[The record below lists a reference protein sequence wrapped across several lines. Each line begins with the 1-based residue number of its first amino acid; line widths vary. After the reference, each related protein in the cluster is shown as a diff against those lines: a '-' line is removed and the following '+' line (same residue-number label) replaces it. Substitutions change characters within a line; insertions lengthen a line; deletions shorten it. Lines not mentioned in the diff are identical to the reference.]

1 MEQIKNITDNPTCKI
16 LKIPLKRI
24 IKDNDIEN
32 IDFKNKIDD
41 AISRVNKIVSRT
53 YDFIKLYILYCFN
66 NNMSLPDINS
76 QFIADCFNV
85 LCDKSKK
92 GAKTKEVHKVL
103 SIKDDLLVFYEMH
116 YKLLLTDNIKISKSN
131 LNQILREESTK
142 ICVCFENSIK
152 TNYFIFLFRYINC
165 IFMEQNKNIIDN
177 FEKES
182 DKRTFIYNLKTELK
196 KVKNDILNNTLNS
209 DVKYHTWIKESYDRI
224 IPLYNTIVDS
234 KTNEKSYYYDIK
246 VSTFKYL
253 KYLLNMNLEL
263 ENIGKKMFSPIPLR
277 RSLIP
282 KFIYIDTVAIIEL
295 SNLTN
300 KTQYY
305 KNVIKYQEFIWSKYF
320 NFNNKI
326 FKNRNN
332 YVFNYTIQTDGIDTS
347 ITFKR
352 KDLKDENGR
361 NKKPR
366 KQTNNI
372 EEFKYLE
379 NYKQFELLEIK
390 NNNNIVYCDPGKCR
404 LLYMLDERKNKI
416 LQYTN
421 KQRVYETQRLKYSN
435 IREIMKKESGIEEK
449 EKVLNNCNSKTC
461 KLEVFKK
468 YIKTKELLSN
478 EIENYYSNEKFR
490 KFRMRVFIN
499 TKRSEQ
505 KLINTI
511 KNTYTTNKVYN
522 KEKKKKP
529 LIVIGNWCIS
539 HQMRN
544 MMSTPCIGLKRLL
557 NNNFKMITMDEF
569 RTSCLNYINE
579 ERVENM
585 KDKKTGKKIH
595 SVLILK
601 EKEKVIGCINRDR
614 NAVYNYKKIFNSYIN
629 TGVRP
634 ERFDRSY
641 KL

>member
-24 IKDNDIEN
+24 FKDNDIEN
-32 IDFKNKIDD
+32 IDFKYKIDD

-66 NNMSLPDINS
+66 NNMILPDINS

-366 KQTNNI
+366 KQINNI

-435 IREIMKKESGIEEK
+435 IRERMKKESGIEEK

-522 KEKKKKP
+522 KEKKKNP

-569 RTSCLNYINE
+569 RTSCLNYRNE